1 MNIKNKRVKALVSLG
16 IAGSLVLGLGACASS
31 GGAAGGGDKS
41 IQLWVLQDQL
51 DSAQKAAV
59 ETFNKTSDV
68 KIVYNEIANDGYQD
82 KVRTAMGSNQ
92 APDIFFNWSG
102 GSIRD
107 YVDAGKLL
115 SLDDAI
121 AKDPSFKDAFVPSI
135 FDVGQIDGKQYAVPM
150 RGTQPVVMFYNK
162 SVLSSAGVTAPTSM
176 ADVMADIPKLAAA
189 GVTPFALAGAGSW
202 TELMWL
208 EYLVDRIGGPEVFKK
223 IEGGD
228 TTGWSDPAILEAAT
242 QIKTLVDAGAFG
254 TNFGSVNYG
263 SGGTST
269 LLAEGRAGMQLMGT
283 WEFATQLG
291 ENPDFAKNDLG
302 YVAFPS
308 VAGGAGDPSDV
319 VGNPSNYFSVNSA
332 TKYPDT
338 AIAFLKSLS
347 SAEYTDALL
356 AGGEVP
362 TTTATATKL
371 DTTPNPDFANFQ
383 FDLVKNA
390 PSFQLSWDQAIS
402 PTISA
407 PLLTELQ
414 KLFNGQD
421 TPEQFV
427 AAVLALK

>member
-1 MNIKNKRVKALVSLG
+1 MASLA
-16 IAGSLVLGLGACASS
+16 IGLGACSS
-31 GGAAGGGDKS
+31 SAGGSGDKQ
-41 IQLWVLQDQL
+41 IQLWMLQDQL
-51 DSAQKAAV
+51 DSAQKSAV
-59 ETFNKTSDV
+59 DAFNATSDV
-68 KIVYNEIANDGYQD
+68 KVVFNEIAYDGYQD

-115 SLDDAI
+115 DLDDAVS
-121 AKDPSFKDAFVPSI
+121 KDSSFKDAFVPSI
-135 FDVGQIDGKQYAVPM
+135 FNVGQIDGKQYAIPM

-162 SVLSSAGVTAPTSM
+162 TVLSAAGIADAPKTM
-176 ADVMADIPKLAAA
+176 DDVMSDIPKLTAS

-208 EYLVDRIGGPEVFKK
+208 EYLVDRIGGPDVFKK

-228 TTGWSDPAILEAAT
+228 TSGWSDPAILKAAT
-242 QIKTLVDAGAFG
+242 EIKTLVDAGAFG
-254 TNFGSVNYG
+254 TNFASVNYG
-263 SGGTST
+263 SGGSST

-291 ENPDFAKNDLG
+291 ENPDFANNDLG
-302 YVAFPS
+302 YAAFPS
-308 VAGGAGDPSDV
+308 VSGGAGDPTNV

-338 AIAFLKSLS
+338 AIAFLKTLS
-347 SAEYTDALL
+347 SADYTDALL
-356 AGGEVP
+356 KGGEVP
-362 TTTATATKL
+362 TTTATAGKL
-371 DTTPNPDFANFQ
+371 ATTPNPDFAQFQ

-402 PTISA
+402 PTISG

-421 TPEQFV
+421 TPEQFIS
-427 AAVLALK
+427 AVLALK